1 MSAVWLEGL
10 VCCVFGGW
18 GGGIS
23 FLINFRNS
31 HLKYIY
37 KLSILNIRINVVNIQ
52 KYTTHK
58 LILHFLKIINWDRLT
73 FISNATM
80 PQPQTVF
87 HDYFFI
93 ISLYL
98 ELRIRDWPS
107 KTASKP
113 SFQEITIKLFIQKMN
128 FMISLPPSG

>member
-10 VCCVFGGW
+10 VFGVW
-18 GGGIS
+18 GGMS
-23 FLINFRNS
+23 VLINFRNA

-73 FISNATM
+73 FISKATI
-80 PQPQTVF
+80 PQPQNGF

-93 ISLYL
+93 VSLHL
-98 ELRIRDWPS
+98 EPRIRD
-107 KTASKP
+107 
-113 SFQEITIKLFIQKMN
+113 
-128 FMISLPPSG
+128 